1 MRLLSR
7 TTTSLAIAALAASAL
22 APAASAADEQPVTGS
37 PETGTPATVGQLET
51 SLATTAEAASAV
63 AGSPATSSEETQ
75 PAAAQPAADQGVER
89 AAATPSSTTI
99 TILGITDFHGHLLK
113 DTESLKDGTTKELT
127 GGATGLACAVKTARE
142 ANENTLFVSAGDNV
156 GGSAYISSILKDE
169 PTIDALNAIGL
180 DVTATGNHEFDRGIT
195 DLAGRILPALNAP
208 VLAANVTGNAA
219 LSTEGE
225 GNGTFVKEVD
235 GVRVGFVGVV
245 TDELPSLVSAQ
256 ALEGLAVAD
265 ATATANER
273 AAALKDG
280 NEDNGEADV
289 VVVLAHEDAEIYG
302 HQFSGNVDA
311 VVSGHTHVP
320 FAKVV
325 DSTQGAKIA
334 VVQPDHYGNVLGNIT
349 LSVSR
354 DAAGKVTVT
363 DRTAENTSLV
373 GLTGCEDAYGV
384 GAIVEKAKADSDE
397 AGKQVVA
404 SLGSDFLRGTQVT
417 DGKAGAPGSNRGT
430 ESTASNLIADSFAW
444 WVQKNTTA
452 SGDHFVG
459 IMNPGGVR
467 ADYGKGEL
475 TYGEAY
481 TVQPFGNE
489 LGYAT
494 YTGAQLRQILAEQ
507 WQPAGSSRP
516 VLTLGVSENV
526 SVFIDQDVAD
536 AVQADGADDRTGLI
550 KDVYVDG
557 APLADDAT
565 VVVASNSFLLAGGDN
580 FAGFK
585 AAPFTNTGIIDL
597 DATSE
602 YLQDAGSL
610 TASYAKRQIGV
621 SVTQD
626 QGQAT
631 IRLTGLSFSNAVEQ
645 TAGGAAASVA
655 AVVTLA
661 DGTSKVLASADVDR
675 TLVSAGLP
683 STGTAVLTFQVPGDL
698 ADSSVLTGVSDHATG
713 LPAGISLVVTNND
726 GSTRQL
732 ELDPKITV
740 PQDSAPAEVT
750 EEVDG
755 SPVAR
760 SPKRTALAQTGTQV
774 GIGLLAVVGLLGA
787 GGVLVARRGA
797 HAGESTDDGGN
808 AGDETGPDDP
818 QA

>member
-7 TTTSLAIAALAASAL
+7 TTTSLAIAALAAGAL

-37 PETGTPATVGQLET
+37 PETGAWAAVDQLGT
-51 SLATTAEAASAV
+51 SSSASTAEPASAV
-63 AGSPATSSEETQ
+63 AGSPATSSEEVQ
-75 PAAAQPAADQGVER
+75 PAAVRAAEAQPAADQGAER
-89 AAATPSSTTI
+89 AAAPTSDTTI

-113 DTESLKDGTTKELT
+113 DTESLKDGTTKEVT

-142 ANENTLFVSAGDNV
+142 AKANTLFVSAGDNV
-156 GGSAYISSILKDE
+156 GGSAYISSILQDQ

-180 DVTATGNHEFDRGIT
+180 DATATGNHEFDRGIT
-195 DLAGRILPALNAP
+195 DLADRILPALNAP
-208 VLAANVTGNAA
+208 VLSANVTGNAA
-219 LSTEGE
+219 LSAEGE

-256 ALEGLAVAD
+256 ALEDLTVAD
-265 ATATANER
+265 ATQTANER

-280 NEDNGEADV
+280 NESNGEADV
-289 VVVLAHEDAEIYG
+289 VVVLAHEDAAIYG
-302 HQFSGNVDA
+302 HQFNGAVDA
-311 VVSGHTHVP
+311 VVAGHTHVP

-325 DSTQGAKIA
+325 DSTQGTKIA

-349 LSVSR
+349 LTVSK
-354 DAAGKVTVT
+354 DAAGKASVTH
-363 DRTAENTSLV
+363 RSAENMSLV

-384 GAIVEKAKADSDE
+384 GAIVEKAKTDSDE
-397 AGKQVVA
+397 AGKKVVA
-404 SLGSDFLRGTQVT
+404 SLGSDFLRGTQMT
-417 DGKAGAPGSNRGT
+417 GGKVDSTGSNRGT

-444 WVQKNTTA
+444 WVRNNTTA

-467 ADYGKGEL
+467 ADYAQGEL

-489 LGYAT
+489 LGYGA

-507 WQPAGSSRP
+507 WQPAGASRS
-516 VLTLGVSENV
+516 VLTLGVSGNV
-526 SVFIDQDVAD
+526 SVFVNQDVAD
-536 AVQADGADDRTGLI
+536 AVQADSAADRTGLI
-550 KDVYVDG
+550 KAVYIDG
-557 APLADDAT
+557 APLADDAK

-602 YLQDAGSL
+602 YLQDAGNL

-621 SVTQD
+621 SVTQN

-645 TAGGAAASVA
+645 QADGAAKSVS
-655 AVVTLA
+655 VVLTLP
-661 DGTSKVLASADVDR
+661 DGTSKVLAQADIDR
-675 TLVSAGLP
+675 TLVASGLP
-683 STGTAVLTFQVPGDL
+683 STGTAVLRFAVPQGL
-698 ADSSVLTGVSDHATG
+698 PTDSAVIAGVSDRAAA
-713 LPAGISLVVTNND
+713 LPGALALVVTNND
-726 GSTRQL
+726 GTTRQL
-732 ELDPKITV
+732 ELAPQLEV
-740 PQDSAPAEVT
+740 PQAAPNNST
-750 EEVDG
+750 EEIDG
-755 SPVAR
+755 TPVAKT
-760 SPKRTALAQTGTQV
+760 PKSKLANTGASV
-774 GIGLLAVVGLLGA
+774 GIGALAVIGLLGA
-787 GGVLVARRGA
+787 GGVLVARRRGED
-797 HAGESTDDGGN
+797 AGESTGEN
-808 AGDETGPDDP
+808 AGEGDSQE
-818 QA
+818 